1 MSRNQDIGSRKK
13 IIFEDSDW
21 DQSHNIPSDSI
32 PKIKNRIKL
41 GLCCINTEL
50 REKKQP
56 IYCNRTMIRRTF
68 SIERAKES
76 ALKNVNDIIP
86 IIKWN
91 TENDIHHLRLS
102 SDMFP
107 HYTDPETEKYTMDF
121 CDDALKKAGEFAKSC
136 NHRITM
142 HPGQFNQVGAN
153 TQKVF
158 DKTCEDLSMH
168 AEILDRMGIDD
179 NGILCVHGGGLYGD
193 KESAIRRWIEQY
205 DDLPKS
211 VKKRLAIENCEK
223 CYSVR
228 DCLDIAQATGIPLIY
243 DCHHYECYNQLH
255 QNEPYEEIEDMM
267 PEIIETWKKT
277 ERVPVFHVS
286 EQAPNK
292 RVGAHSDY
300 IEKIPEHMLMVP
312 AEYNIDLHIEVEAK
326 MKEKAIKQIMNNY
339 KYLF

>member
-1 MSRNQDIGSRKK
+1 MSKPQIVFDDDFSLPV
-13 IIFEDSDW
+13 DT
-21 DQSHNIPSDSI
+21 I

-50 REKKQP
+50 REQKQP

-68 SIERAKES
+68 TVDRAKEA

-91 TENDIHHLRLS
+91 VDNNIHHLRLS

-107 HYTDPETEKYTMDF
+107 HYTDPDTEKYTMDF
-121 CDDALKKAGEFAKSC
+121 CDDALKKAGEYAKSV

-142 HPGQFNQVGAN
+142 HPGQFNQVGAKS
-153 TQKVF
+153 QSVF
-158 DKTCEDLSMH
+158 DKTCQDLSMH

-205 DDLPKS
+205 DDLPKP

-228 DCLDIAQATGIPLIY
+228 DCLDIAQATGIPMIY
-243 DCHHYECYNQLH
+243 DCHHYECYNLLH
-255 QNEPYEEIEDMM
+255 QNEPYDEIEDLM
-267 PEIIETWKKT
+267 PEIVETWKKT
-277 ERVPVFHVS
+277 DRIPVFHVS

-300 IEKIPEHMLMVP
+300 IDKIPEHMFKVP
-312 AEYNIDLHIEVEAK
+312 LEYDIDLHIEVEAK
-326 MKEKAIKQIMNNY
+326 MKEKAIKQIMNTYN
-339 KYLF
+339 YLF